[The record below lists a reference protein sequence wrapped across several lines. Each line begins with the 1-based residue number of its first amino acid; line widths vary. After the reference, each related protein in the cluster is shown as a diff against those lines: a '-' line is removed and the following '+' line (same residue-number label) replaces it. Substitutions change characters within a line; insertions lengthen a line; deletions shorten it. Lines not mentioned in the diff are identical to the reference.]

1 MPADPI
7 PTPQVPGFRGAPV
20 TPGVPA
26 LTTDAHPESPKAPT
40 PAWRGLLIK
49 VPESGSLMDLR
60 KPPVVRVFYRVP
72 RSQWPKDKVFELVLI
87 EAAGRKETRHG
98 LGMKESS
105 PMIQPPDLPK
115 RPVDP
120 RVAERLVIEG
130 YLNINLVLTVRPPL
144 RPGTY
149 DVRLE
154 LGALRTIDGRI
165 VITP

>member
-72 RSQWPKDKVFELVLI
+72 RSQWPKDKVFELVLMKPLV
-87 EAAGRKETRHG
+87 GRKP
-98 LGMKESS
+98 GM
-105 PMIQPPDLPK
+105 
-115 RPVDP
+115 
-120 RVAERLVIEG
+120 AWG
-130 YLNINLVLTVRPPL
+130 
-144 RPGTY
+144 
-149 DVRLE
+149 
-154 LGALRTIDGRI
+154 
-165 VITP
+165 